1 MVVNAL
7 GSALLALF
15 AFVLQLLGV
24 PEPALWRV
32 CSGLYLFVAVFLTLL
47 SFRQERGLRQSG
59 EVLLPN
65 SFGRVIW
72 VGAFSAHAVQV
83 CNLVGFPAGP
93 SVGVF
98 LLGLWIL
105 LSLAAIQF
113 VTLLFLSLR

>member
-7 GSALLALF
+7 GPALLALF
-15 AFVLQLLGV
+15 AFVFQLLGV

-32 CSGLYLFVAVFLTLL
+32 CSGFYLIAAAFLTLL
-47 SFRQERGLRQSG
+47 SLRQERELRQSG
-59 EVLLPN
+59 EVLLPD
-65 SFGRVIW
+65 SFGRVVW
-72 VGAFSAHAVQV
+72 VGAFVAHAVQLS
-83 CNLVGFPAGP
+83 NFVGFPAGP

-105 LSLAAIQF
+105 LSLAAVQF